1 MANAWFGLRLVSE
14 IRDWAGHTAAAAS
27 NDDDETI
34 GGEEAVGI

>member
-14 IRDWAGHTAAAAS
+14 IRDTAAAAS

-34 GGEEAVGI
+34 GGEEIAGI